1 MITNFVCC
9 CDCEYAEVCHNCD
22 AYGGCEDGKVK
33 EIFVSI
39 SLNNINEEIAKLN
52 DN

>member
-1 MITNFVCC
+1 MINNFVCC
-9 CDCEYAEVCHNCD
+9 CDCEYQEICNNYD
-22 AYGGCEDGKVK
+22 AYGGCKNGKVK

-39 SLNNINEEIAKLN
+39 SLNNRYEDIAKLN